1 MQYRFSERVAG
12 MQSSVIRDMLKL
24 AQGKDMLSFA
34 GGLPDA
40 KLFPVEAIRE
50 AAARALTDRAAE
62 ALQYG
67 PTEGDRQLREWLCA
81 QASAAGTG
89 ATPEETLLT
98 TGSQQALDLAVRA
111 LTEPGD
117 VVLVEDPTYLAA
129 LQLFGAYGLTVVPV
143 ASDPDGPLPDEV
155 KRLIQAKRPRLL
167 YAVPTFGNPTGR
179 TWSTERRKAI
189 VQLCAAEEIPVLE
202 DDPYGALRFEDG
214 EREPSLFSL
223 AGSCKGSPVVY
234 LGTFSKTI
242 APGLRTGWAM
252 GDASVIRMMA
262 KAKQASDL
270 HSSIVDQ
277 RIIVHLLADFPL
289 ADYVRDVAREY
300 GRRMNLMQR
309 ELASHRIEGLRWE
322 EPRGGMFLWL
332 TLPDALDAEALL
344 RASLRQGVAFVP
356 GAPFFAGV
364 PERNTAR
371 LNFTGM
377 DDERMVKGIGLFA
390 EAINE
395 FLARS

>member
-1 MQYRFSERVAG
+1 MQYRFSRWVARV
-12 MQSSVIRDMLKL
+12 QSSVIRDMLKL
-24 AQGKDMLSFA
+24 AQGQEMLSFA

-40 KLFPVEAIRE
+40 KLFPVEAIRD
-50 AAARALTDRAAE
+50 AAARVLTERAAD

-67 PTEGDRQLREWLCA
+67 PTEGDAQLREWLCG
-81 QASAAGTG
+81 QAAAEGTG
-89 ATPEETLLT
+89 ATPQETLLT
-98 TGSQQALDLAVRA
+98 TGSQQALELAVRT

-117 VVLVEDPTYLAA
+117 VVLVENPTYLAA

-143 ASDPDGPLPDEV
+143 ASDEKGPLPDEV
-155 KRLIQAKRPRLL
+155 RRLIREKRPRLL

-179 TWSTERRKAI
+179 TWSTERRTAL
-189 VQLCAAEEIPVLE
+189 VQLCGSEGVPILE
-202 DDPYGALRFEDG
+202 DDPYSALRFAEG

-223 AGSCKGSPVVY
+223 AGSCQGSPVVY

-252 GDASVIRMMA
+252 SDASVIRMMA
-262 KAKQASDL
+262 KAKQAADL
-270 HSSIVDQ
+270 HSSSLDQ
-277 RIIVHLLADFPL
+277 RIIVQLLRDFPL
-289 ADYVRDVAREY
+289 DDYLRDVSREY
-300 GRRMNLMQR
+300 GRRMHRMQR
-309 ELASHRIEGLRWE
+309 ELASYRIEGLRWE
-322 EPRGGMFLWL
+322 EPGGGMFLWL

-344 RASLRQGVAFVP
+344 RASLRKGVAFVP

-364 PERNTAR
+364 PEKNTAR

-377 DDERMVKGIGLFA
+377 DDARMTAGIALLA
-390 EAINE
+390 EAMNE

>member
-1 MQYRFSERVAG
+1 MQYRFSGRVAG
-12 MQSSVIRDMLKL
+12 MQSSVIRDILKL
-24 AQGKDMLSFA
+24 AQGSDLLSFA

-40 KLFPVEAIRE
+40 KLFPVLAIRE
-50 AAARALTDRAAE
+50 AAARVLTDRPAD

-67 PTEGDRQLREWLCA
+67 PTEGDRQLREWLCG
-81 QASAAGTG
+81 QAAAKGTG
-89 ATPEETLLT
+89 ATPDETLLT

-117 VVLVEDPTYLAA
+117 AVLVENPTYLAA
-129 LQLFGAYGLTVVPV
+129 LQLFGAYGLTVIPV
-143 ASDPDGPLPDEV
+143 ASDERGPLPDDT
-155 KRLIQAKRPRLL
+155 KRLIQEKRPRLL
-167 YAVPTFGNPTGR
+167 YGVPTFGNPTGR
-179 TWSTERRKAI
+179 TWSAERRTAI
-189 VQLCAAEEIPVLE
+189 IRLCAAEGVPILE
-202 DDPYGALRFEDG
+202 DDPYSALRFAEE

-234 LGTFSKTI
+234 LGTFSKMV

-252 GDASVIRMMA
+252 GDAEVIRMMA

-270 HSSIVDQ
+270 HSSALDQ
-277 RIIVHLLADFPL
+277 RIIVQLLRDFPL
-289 ADYVRDVAREY
+289 EDYLRDVSREY

-332 TLPDALDAEALL
+332 TLPEALDAEALL
-344 RASLRQGVAFVP
+344 RATLRKGVAFVP

-364 PERNTAR
+364 PEKNTAR

-377 DDERMVKGIGLFA
+377 DDERTVAGIGLLA
-390 EAINE
+390 EAISE